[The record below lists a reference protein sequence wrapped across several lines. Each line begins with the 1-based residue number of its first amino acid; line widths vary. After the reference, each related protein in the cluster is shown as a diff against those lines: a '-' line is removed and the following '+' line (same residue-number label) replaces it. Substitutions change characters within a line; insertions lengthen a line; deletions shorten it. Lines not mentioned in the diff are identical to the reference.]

1 MIKQKGR
8 RGDKTSITRIC
19 AGAFAIRL
27 IVLSLVVFF
36 SDNLTTGF
44 LSSDIVNDDVRYQV
58 GAEIYASRAKSI
70 IDANAIGNAY
80 LEIGDWSV
88 YGGGEFKLWY
98 WIVAVFTYIFHSHVG
113 VRILNIIFA
122 VISVKC
128 IYDISKKLGG
138 EKIAKVASALYAFM
152 PYPVFF
158 SCFLYKDQFYTLL
171 ILLIF
176 RIILL
181 KGVKLSLWD
190 IVKVVLLILVST
202 FIRSG
207 LSVLIAAIA
216 AYLYVHEKGIR
227 LSKVQI
233 WLMFALLALGVVAFI
248 NISLNSI
255 DYKYAAYVLDYKAAS
270 EGTVS
275 MLNIKSIDQIY
286 KFPFA
291 LFFMMLLPVA
301 TPSAMG
307 SWLGVVGWLNI
318 VAMPIALGSFF
329 YLFYKPL
336 EKSRFFWCIQSLYL
350 VTIVTSL
357 GIFRHSYYLQPY
369 MMMFFASFYL
379 SIKSKSL
386 FAGVSAILT
395 VFYTMVLFF
404 R

>member
-128 IYDISKKLGG
+128 IYNISKKLGG

-158 SCFLYKDQFYTLL
+158 SCFLFP
-171 ILLIF
+171 
-176 RIILL
+176 
-181 KGVKLSLWD
+181 
-190 IVKVVLLILVST
+190 
-202 FIRSG
+202 
-207 LSVLIAAIA
+207 
-216 AYLYVHEKGIR
+216 
-227 LSKVQI
+227 LSKCNVI
-233 WLMFALLALGVVAFI
+233 M
-248 NISLNSI
+248 
-255 DYKYAAYVLDYKAAS
+255 D
-270 EGTVS
+270 
-275 MLNIKSIDQIY
+275 
-286 KFPFA
+286 
-291 LFFMMLLPVA
+291 
-301 TPSAMG
+301 
-307 SWLGVVGWLNI
+307 
-318 VAMPIALGSFF
+318 
-329 YLFYKPL
+329 
-336 EKSRFFWCIQSLYL
+336 
-350 VTIVTSL
+350 
-357 GIFRHSYYLQPY
+357 
-369 MMMFFASFYL
+369 
-379 SIKSKSL
+379 
-386 FAGVSAILT
+386 
-395 VFYTMVLFF
+395 
-404 R
+404 